1 MFTNIKNNVVKLITK
16 AGNATSWNAHEV
28 LKTAMNEVKPT
39 DKVMVLYTDST
50 TGEYRVNFI
59 QCGMTDSSM
68 ITLLEVAKLNIYTN
82 LMTKQK
88 APE

>member
-1 MFTNIKNNVVKLITK
+1 MLTNIKSNVVKLITR
-16 AGNATSWNAHEV
+16 AGNATAWGAHDV
-28 LKTAMNEVKPT
+28 LKTAMNEVKPSDT
-39 DKVMVLYTDST
+39 VIVLYTDST
-50 TGEYRVNFI
+50 SGEYRVNFI